1 MVTCAVWLKTMPRPV
16 LERPWCCLE
25 SPSVGLKYSIQLPA
39 VQFVLR
45 ATATAVESW
54 WSHICWSLYNLRKT
68 TSQF

>member
-39 VQFVLR
+39 VQFVPTPSGKDSAPPLKD
-45 ATATAVESW
+45 T
-54 WSHICWSLYNLRKT
+54 I
-68 TSQF
+68 